1 MLHRFAVRL
10 GCARATLAAAM
21 RGRRRDDTGA
31 LTTLETVVL
40 AVGFVAIAALFLA
53 AANQFVN
60 VRLDQLR

>member
-1 MLHRFAVRL
+1 MLQRFAVRL
-10 GCARATLAAAM
+10 ARARHTIAAAV

-40 AVGFVAIAALFLA
+40 AVGFVAIAALFVA